1 MPKKTIANNEK
12 KLKRNITPKASLKN
26 TKKNESIR
34 KKSVAKN
41 SEIYNKNK
49 KIKIHFYGATKEVE
63 GSCFLVEYGNE
74 KILVD
79 CGIHRDVRYEKNYQF
94 LPFNPQEIKAIILT
108 HAHIDHSGLIPF
120 LYKKG
125 FRGKIYA
132 TPPTIDFCEILWD
145 DAFGLMEDAVKKEG
159 LPLFYTA
166 KDMVESLKL
175 FQSVPYYHEVIISA
189 DISFIFYNAG
199 HILGSAMVLLKIK
212 KSSSEETKI
221 IFSGDLGNPFN
232 LLLPETDFISEEADY
247 CLVESTYGNRM
258 HEDSEIRRE
267 LLEDAVEE
275 VIRNRG
281 VLMIPVLALE
291 RTQEILIEL
300 NELVMNQRVP
310 SVPIFMDSPLAIRVT
325 EIYKKYLEYFRIEA
339 FKFVQ
344 NGMGLFN
351 FPGLTFTLTTEQS
364 KAINVIPPP
373 KIILA
378 GSGSSEGGRILHH
391 EKRYLPDPHSIL
403 LIVSY
408 QDKNSLGR
416 KLLEG
421 AKEVEIFNE
430 VVKVNCKVQQITGY
444 SAHADQEMLLKWI
457 KPMRFRLKKLF
468 VVHGEEEAANTLAQ
482 LAKDKFGIITEVP
495 DYGEEAELE

>member
-1 MPKKTIANNEK
+1 MPKKNNSK
-12 KLKRNITPKASLKN
+12 NIVKVDK
-26 TKKNESIR
+26 KKNSLVKESINP
-34 KKSVAKN
+34 KN
-41 SEIYNKNK
+41 STIKNKND

-63 GSCFLVEYGNE
+63 GSCFLVEYKNE
-74 KILVD
+74 KILID
-79 CGIHRDVRYEKNYQF
+79 CGIHRDIRDERNFQS
-94 LPFNPQEIKAIILT
+94 LPFNPHEIKAIILT
-108 HAHIDHSGLIPF
+108 HAHIDHSGLIPYV
-120 LYKKG
+120 YKNG
-125 FRGKIYA
+125 FRGKIFA
-132 TPPTIDFCEILWD
+132 TSPTIDFCEILWE
-145 DAFGLMEDAVKKEG
+145 DAFGLMEDSAEKYG
-159 LPLFYTA
+159 LPLLYNA
-166 KDMVESLKL
+166 NDMVESLNL
-175 FQSVPYYHEVIISA
+175 FQPVSYYQEITISSKF
-189 DISFIFYNAG
+189 SFIFYNAG
-199 HILGSAMVLLKIK
+199 HILGSAIVLLKIK
-212 KSSSEETKI
+212 KSNKEETKI

-232 LLLPETDFISEEADY
+232 LLLPETDLISEEADY
-247 CLVESTYGNRM
+247 CLVESTYGDRL

-291 RTQEILIEL
+291 RTQEILVEL

-310 SVPIFMDSPLAIRVT
+310 SVPVFMDSPLAIKVT
-325 EIYKKYLEYFRIEA
+325 EIYKKYLEYIRIEA
-339 FKFVQ
+339 FKFVKG
-344 NGMGLFN
+344 GMGLFN

-421 AKEVEIFNE
+421 AKEVEIYNE
-430 VVKVNCKVQQITGY
+430 TIKVNCRIQQISGY
-444 SAHADQEMLLKWI
+444 SAHADQKMLLEWI

-468 VVHGEEEAANTLAQ
+468 VVHGEESAVNTLSQ
-482 LAKDKFGIITEVP
+482 LVRDRFGIITEAP
-495 DYGEEAELE
+495 DYGEEIELE